1 MGNIGSLSAVSA
13 VGAGDSFAIWSGDNQ
28 DTRRVPEAAMRTFI
42 ASAAPAGQSPLVAQ
56 YAAPSAT
63 GFTVTVANGDAW
75 LILTPTA
82 GFAAGTINLP
92 TNRTAGQRVQVI
104 CTQAVTALTV
114 SGVGTTVTGAPTT
127 LAANAFFTMAF
138 DAVLAAWFRVA

>member
-1 MGNIGSLSAVSA
+1 MGNIGSLSAVSEI
-13 VGAGDSFAIWSGDNQ
+13 GAGDSFALWSASNQ
-28 DTRRVPEAAMRTFI
+28 DTRRAPEAVMRDFI
-42 ASAAPAGQSPLVAQ
+42 ASASPVGQSPLVAQ

-63 GFTVTVANGDAW
+63 GFAVTVANGDAW

-82 GFAAGTINLP
+82 GFAAGTIVLP

-104 CTQAVTALTV
+104 CTQSVAALTV
-114 SGVGTTVTGAPTT
+114 DGAGTTVTGAPTT

>member
-1 MGNIGSLSAVSA
+1 MNIGSLTAVSEI
-13 VGAGDSFAIWSGDNQ
+13 GPGDSWVIWSAANQ
-28 DTRRVPEAAMRTFI
+28 DTRRVPETVQRAFI
-42 ASAAPAGQSPLVAQ
+42 AAHAPSGQAPLVAQ

-63 GFTVTVANGDAW
+63 GFTVTVGNGDAW

-82 GFAAGTINLP
+82 GFATGTIVLP
-92 TNRTAGQRVQVI
+92 ANRTAGQRVQVI

-114 SGVGTTVTGAPTT
+114 DGAGTTVTGAPTT